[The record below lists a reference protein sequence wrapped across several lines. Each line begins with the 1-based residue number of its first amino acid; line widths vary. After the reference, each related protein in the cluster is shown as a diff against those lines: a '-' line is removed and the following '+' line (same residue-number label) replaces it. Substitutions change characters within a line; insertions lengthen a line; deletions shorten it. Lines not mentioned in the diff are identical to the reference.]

1 MPPRPAAVQKVMD
14 EEDPPVSD
22 AIREVAEYSRR
33 GAPPLC
39 AECTALVDA
48 LLAPP
53 PPEPGAEPPL
63 RRLFEGTMSQL
74 YERSHI
80 AMLAS
85 ADQRTAAPLNSEPWY
100 GTRLT
105 R

>member
-1 MPPRPAAVQKVMD
+1 M
-14 EEDPPVSD
+14 
-22 AIREVAEYSRR
+22 AEYSRR

-85 ADQRTAAPLNSEPWY
+85 ADQRTAAFFWALSASSS
-100 GTRLT
+100 RLELL
-105 R
+105 RAHAAAKNR